1 MALSLRAEQKS
12 ILNLFNNGEDIYVI
26 PEYQRPYS
34 WNKDTCYQFYSDI
47 TSAFLQDKDY
57 FVGNIIMAR
66 SDDEEKK
73 KPNIVD
79 GQQRLITLWLFVKVL
94 TILHPEKTRLAR
106 LLQVESV
113 LSDKS
118 VPRIWS
124 KVYEHVDQENIK
136 TVLKYDRQH
145 FEYEWSSH
153 LKNKYDLDELKISR
167 IEANALYIYKWLKE
181 FYDNIGDSE
190 QQVRFL
196 NFFLE
201 RVYLLPIE
209 LNGRDMVEASD
220 RALTIFETI
229 NNRGQLLEDSDIF
242 KARLYKS
249 AEAEGKGKNFIDQW
263 LDFNSTCED
272 LHMRVDDL
280 FRYYYHILR
289 GKEGVTTNEGSLR
302 EYLTRDSNSAL
313 SVKPYKEVISDLSA
327 ICTILQWLNDM
338 DKMPV
343 EFAQLIQLIGLY
355 TNQYPKYAL
364 VNYLFTEGLETDEN
378 LLLFLKNIVRYYYF
392 RGATMQVKYET
403 YRINKLIA
411 NHKKL
416 EKYDC
421 SNFEETTLEHLGF
434 LKNGYALLAHYL
446 LYPNEYN
453 RYVYFDKIVNRRDW
467 EDLPI
472 EWGKVMYEFV
482 NNDIANIVVLD
493 KPKKSLGVKAK
504 AEYYAKSQFQDVRD
518 IFDEDGNL
526 PLKRF
531 YGREEKLKQL
541 LMEYFKK

>member
-1 MALSLRAEQKS
+1 MVVCKS
-12 ILNLFNNGEDIYVI
+12 FD
-26 PEYQRPYS
+26 RPS
-34 WNKDTCYQFYSDI
+34 S
-47 TSAFLQDKDY
+47 
-57 FVGNIIMAR
+57 R
-66 SDDEEKK
+66 
-73 KPNIVD
+73 
-79 GQQRLITLWLFVKVL
+79 
-94 TILHPEKTRLAR
+94 KTRLAR

-118 VPRIWS
+118 VPRICS
-124 KVYEHVDQENIK
+124 KVYEHVDQDNIK
-136 TVLKYDRQH
+136 SVLGYESRD
-145 FEYEWSSH
+145 FENEWSSH

-209 LNGRDMVEASD
+209 LNGRDMVEAGD
-220 RALTIFETI
+220 RALIIFETI

-249 AEAEGKGKNFIDQW
+249 AEAEGKGRDFIDQW

-272 LHMRVDDL
+272 LHISVDDL

-313 SVKPYKEVISDLSA
+313 SVKSYKEVINDLSA

-338 DKMPV
+338 DKMPA
-343 EFAQLIQLIGLY
+343 EFAQSIQLIGLY

-364 VNYLFTEGLETDEN
+364 VNYLFTEGLTTDDK
-378 LLLFLKNIVRYYYF
+378 LLFFLKNIVRYYYF

-411 NHKKL
+411 NHEKV

-421 SNFEETTLEHLGF
+421 SSFDVATLEHLGY

-453 RYVYFDKIVNRRDW
+453 RYVYFDKVVNRRDW
-467 EDLPI
+467 EELPI

-482 NNDIANIVVLD
+482 NNDISNIVVLD

-531 YGREEKLKQL
+531 YGREEKLKQI
-541 LMEYFKK
+541 LMDYFKNNIQ

>member
-26 PEYQRPYS
+26 PKYQRPYS

-94 TILHPEKTRLAR
+94 TVLHPEKTRLAR

-249 AEAEGKGKNFIDQW
+249 AEAEGKGRDFIDQW
-263 LDFNSTCED
+263 LDFNSTCEE
-272 LHMRVDDL
+272 LHMSVDDL

-364 VNYLFTEGLETDEN
+364 VNYLFTEGLATDEN
-378 LLLFLKNIVRYYYF
+378 LLFFLKNIVRYYYF

-411 NHKKL
+411 NHKKI

-421 SNFEETTLEHLGF
+421 SSFDVTTLEHLGY

-446 LYPNEYN
+446 LYPSEYN
-453 RYVYFDKIVNRRDW
+453 RHVYFDKVVNRRDW
-467 EDLPI
+467 EELPI

-493 KPKKSLGVKAK
+493 TPKKSLGVKAK

-531 YGREEKLKQL
+531 YGREEKLKQI
-541 LMEYFKK
+541 LMDYFKK